1 MDEPTV
7 EFQTHPSRYRHWS
20 LNVGGPIATLTMAVD
35 PQGGLRGDYELK
47 TNSYDLGVDIELA
60 DAIQRLRFEHPGVK
74 AVVVTGGLDKIFC
87 AGANIQMLA
96 GASHAHKVNFCK
108 FTNETRNGIEDATK
122 NSGQTWIAAV
132 NGTAAGGGYEL
143 ALACDEIL
151 LIDDRAS
158 AVSLPEIPLLAVL
171 PGTGGLTRLVDKRH
185 VRRDLADTFAT
196 RSEGV
201 RGKTALEWQLVDH
214 IAPASGWDEL
224 VATRAATRAARS
236 DRPDDQTGIEL
247 TPVERTMSDDAIAY
261 TTVRIAI
268 DRNNGTASF
277 VVRAPEG
284 AQPHNGDELT
294 AAVVDRR
301 ASDVAASPQPCN
313 GNELMAAVTG
323 VGAGTG
329 TGTGTGTGAGA
340 WILRAVRE
348 LDDAILHLRFNEPE
362 IGTWVFRTEGDPD
375 AVAQAE
381 ALFSTDS
388 DHWLVRETR
397 LLWARTLSRLDVSA
411 RSLVTVIE
419 PGSCFVGTL
428 AELALVADRSF
439 MLDGT
444 WEDLDD
450 PPAPATIRL
459 TEASVGWFPMAND
472 LTRLRTRFWG
482 RDDAYN
488 NAAALAGK
496 DLEARDA
503 LDAELVTFT
512 PDDIDWPDEI
522 RVMLEE
528 RNSFSPDALTGM
540 EANYRF
546 VGPETMTT
554 KIFSRLSAWQNWIF
568 QRPNAVGPEGA
579 LQRFGTGSRPD
590 FDPKRV

>member
-1 MDEPTV
+1 MGEPTV
-7 EFQTHPSRYRHWS
+7 EFQTRPSRYRHWS
-20 LNVGGPIATLTMAVD
+20 LSVDGPIATLTMAVD
-35 PQGGLRGDYELK
+35 PQGGLRDDYELK

-60 DAIQRLRFEHPGVK
+60 DAAQRLRFEHPGVK
-74 AVVVTGGLDKIFC
+74 AVVVTGGLNKVFC
-87 AGANIQMLA
+87 AGANIGMLA
-96 GASHAHKVNFCK
+96 SSSHGHKVNFCK
-108 FTNETRNGIEDATK
+108 FTNETRNSIEDATE

-201 RGKTALEWQLVDH
+201 RAKTALEWQLVDH
-214 IAPASGWDEL
+214 IAPASGWDDL
-224 VATRAATRAARS
+224 VAARAAARAAHS
-236 DRPDDQTGIEL
+236 DRPNDEAGIGL
-247 TPVERTMSDDAIAY
+247 GPLKRTVSDDAVIYSAVQI
-261 TTVRIAI
+261 TI
-268 DRNNGTASF
+268 DRNVGTASF
-277 VVRAPEG
+277 VVRAPQG
-284 AQPHNGDELT
+284 DQPQNGSEL
-294 AAVVDRR
+294 AV
-301 ASDVAASPQPCN
+301 
-313 GNELMAAVTG
+313 
-323 VGAGTG
+323 AGTD
-329 TGTGTGTGAGA
+329 A
-340 WILRAVRE
+340 WILGVARE
-348 LDDAILHLRFNEPE
+348 MDDAILHLRFNEPE
-362 IGTWVFRTEGDPD
+362 IGSWVFRTEGDPD
-375 AVAQAE
+375 AVARVE
-381 ALFSTDS
+381 TLFATDS

-397 LLWARTLSRLDVSA
+397 LLWARTLSRLDISA
-411 RSLVTVIE
+411 RSLVTLIE

-428 AELALVADRSF
+428 AELVLVADRSF

-459 TEASVGWFPMAND
+459 TEANLGWYPMAND

-482 RDDAYN
+482 RDDVYD

-496 DLEARDA
+496 DLTARDA

-568 QRPNAVGPEGA
+568 QRPNAVGPDGA